1 MNSNNTHN
9 IQNKFVSDVA
19 LSKSVL
25 SNVWKLIPVIE
36 TTQPISSIF
45 FYQTPD
51 YTNYG
56 DLTVSHEDVIELIDQ
71 QNYNE
76 NDLVFDSKSR
86 TVFTVTEDITYQEKE
101 LTELINLNKLVYT
114 SKSNDEQK
122 SPEELVFKLIQSRS
136 PVKTRKLRLN
146 ISTELEQ
153 DIRHIYN
160 PHEILGY
167 ELAKSINT
175 EIAHKLRQL
184 STPERH
190 TIVGGDG
197 NDEAKEV
204 YQMLCLQQEQFLKNH
219 RLPASGY
226 VVSED
231 VFSLLS
237 GSGYLEMKGI
247 NGVLRNGLPVYTYSF
262 LDDVSYS
269 IAVCSHTLFS
279 GNSITDKNKKNVISP
294 MVFCPYQGALAT
306 AVDVKSLHNTYL
318 TQTRYSIV
326 PSYQHQEEK
335 MTTINWNYIEDGF
348 IPKSDLVHMA
358 IFDN

>member
-9 IQNKFVSDVA
+9 IQNMFVSDVA

-86 TVFTVTEDITYQEKE
+86 TVFTVTEDITYQETE

-114 SKSNDEQK
+114 SKSNDEQE
-122 SPEELVFKLIQSRS
+122 SPEELDFKLIQSRS

-190 TIVGGDG
+190 TIIGGDG

-226 VVSED
+226 VVSEG
-231 VFSLLS
+231 SLQ
-237 GSGYLEMKGI
+237 
-247 NGVLRNGLPVYTYSF
+247 N
-262 LDDVSYS
+262 
-269 IAVCSHTLFS
+269 IAS
-279 GNSITDKNKKNVISP
+279 
-294 MVFCPYQGALAT
+294 
-306 AVDVKSLHNTYL
+306 
-318 TQTRYSIV
+318 TQS
-326 PSYQHQEEK
+326 S
-335 MTTINWNYIEDGF
+335 
-348 IPKSDLVHMA
+348 
-358 IFDN
+358 